1 MAKRSGYFIAVLFIA
16 NPFMLLF
23 YQNCSSAPKSHAY
36 QGSAPPDNIKPS
48 KSPASEI
55 KSPISQRADARY

>member
-1 MAKRSGYFIAVLFIA
+1 MAKRSSFFLAVLFIA

-23 YQNCSSAPKSHAY
+23 YQNCSSAPKSYAY
-36 QGSAPPDNIKPS
+36 QEHISSNTKSS
-48 KSPASEI
+48 KSPASEM